1 MRCCRSTRLRSADRT
16 HRSGYPNGFAGASPP
31 KLPCGSTA
39 HLIKLL
45 RYFAKAR
52 SPRQGTFF
60 EGVGPVA
67 GPSHLKYPAND
78 KALTVFTLDASRHS
92 RLSVLASLNCSTRC
106 ETPGSARRT
115 VIASRHL
122 PSPEHSNA
130 RIGSLRARVKR
141 VRIPAICLE
150 MKAALGPRV
159 GVKCLHW
166 ERFSRA
172 LECSGDGK

>member
-16 HRSGYPNGFAGASPP
+16 HRSGYPNGFARDSPP

-106 ETPGSARRT
+106 ETPGNARRT
-115 VIASRHL
+115 VIACRHL

-130 RIGSLRARVKR
+130 RESRSKCGHFKPTLGPSAAFISKHIAGIRTRLTRARKLP
-141 VRIPAICLE
+141 I
-150 MKAALGPRV
+150 
-159 GVKCLHW
+159 
-166 ERFSRA
+166 RA
-172 LECSGDGK
+172 P